1 MDQIYPAKDF
11 SKEDEL
17 EFEWCEG
24 TCSEAFVIARYKEI
38 HMSSLYSVSF
48 FIFICQLLIV

>member
-1 MDQIYPAKDF
+1 MEQIYPAKDF
-11 SKEDEL
+11 SKDDEL

-24 TCSEAFVIARYKEI
+24 TYSEAFVIARDKEI
-38 HMSSLYSVSF
+38 HMSNLYSVSF